1 MLAFDFQPGVTD
13 WRRACA
19 AQGWYWTREEQ
30 AALLGELPAPF
41 SPIERDLGPA
51 VAVRPS
57 VEKGRHAIDSD
68 CVRRRCR

>member
-1 MLAFDFQPGVTD
+1 MLAVDFQPGVKD

-41 SPIERDLGPA
+41 APIERDLGPA
-51 VAVRPS
+51 ALPS
-57 VEKGRHAIDSD
+57 GLALKRGDTP
-68 CVRRRCR
+68 